1 MRLRGRRRPVDQTVL
16 FLLFLIAMLVGWF
29 GGRGAAMALFGIA
42 LVLSVADFFHHATS
56 ALTLSF

>member
-1 MRLRGRRRPVDQTVL
+1 VDQTVL
-16 FLLFLIAMLVGWF
+16 FLLFLLAMLIGWF
-29 GGRGAAMALFGIA
+29 GSRRAAMALFGVA